1 MLTIRK
7 EQMSAFATA
16 VGRNLECRILKHLKG
31 VFPRECRR
39 RGEASVRASVRAGIA
54 AGRAYG
60 LTDDYDV
67 SRYVDLMFI
76 WSDDFDT
83 DPRTGWA
90 RAILTDDSLRPG
102 EKLDLLMERTKAA
115 GIRPPAAEDT
125 QDPLP

>member
-1 MLTIRK
+1 LLTIRK
-7 EQMSAFATA
+7 EQMSIFPTA
-16 VGRNLECRILKHLKG
+16 VGRNLECRILTHLKG

-54 AGRAYG
+54 SARAYG

-76 WSDDFDT
+76 WSDDFST
-83 DPRTGWA
+83 NPRTAWA
-90 RAILTDDSLRPG
+90 EAILTDQALQPG

-115 GIRPPAAEDT
+115 GGPPLAADDGPDRP
-125 QDPLP
+125 L